1 MLAAQK
7 GFKTITQRIRGRGG
21 LPELLSPPKST
32 PGDPKVPLKGCNV
45 RPKVILKAPNLGP
58 KGSQNVPQVWDNP
71 PGGPLKICGKDGIN
85 PTLGVAL

>member
-7 GFKTITQRIRGRGG
+7 GFKTITQRIRGLGG

-45 RPKVILKAPNLGP
+45 LSKVILKAPNLGQ
-58 KGSQNVPQVWDNP
+58 KAPQTPHRYVIAP
-71 PGGPLKICGKDGIN
+71 PVDPYKYVAGII
-85 PTLGVAL
+85 